1 MGRGG
6 ESVTLAFGALTAGRP
21 LEPQQKVG
29 GVGTAR
35 ARFRNKPADH
45 ARVCAARAGQATAE
59 ISLPAAAPIQFGA
72 RPAARER
79 HGAGRSR
86 AEGNASRSTRSG
98 QWWNLRPDAISPVM
112 SEQPTQDEASAE
124 LRRTAE
130 QLIEESRRLR
140 EQAERLRQQAE
151 TIRRAVAERERG
163 RMPPE

>member
-1 MGRGG
+1 
-6 ESVTLAFGALTAGRP
+6 
-21 LEPQQKVG
+21 
-29 GVGTAR
+29 
-35 ARFRNKPADH
+35 
-45 ARVCAARAGQATAE
+45 
-59 ISLPAAAPIQFGA
+59 
-72 RPAARER
+72 
-79 HGAGRSR
+79 
-86 AEGNASRSTRSG
+86 
-98 QWWNLRPDAISPVM
+98 M